1 MSRPLLLASGR
12 VIDPSRKLDAL
23 GDLLL
28 LDGRVADVSLA
39 GRVVPPE
46 GTETIDCAGLWV
58 TPGLID
64 PHVHLRDP
72 GFPHKETIASGLA
85 AAVAGGFTTVA
96 AMANTSPVNDTP
108 EVTRYMLERAR
119 AAHSAR
125 LLPVSAVTI
134 GLTGTELVDFEA
146 MAAAGA
152 GLFSDDGIPIDREE
166 VLRDALRQSS
176 RIGLAISLHEE
187 DRTLTGHGACHA
199 GAVAQRLG
207 VAGIPIEAESARV
220 KRDLGLAAA
229 TGGHVHIAHVAT
241 AESLDLIRAARRA
254 DVNVKCEVTPH
265 HFSLTDEAFGRWG
278 PNAKMAPPLRSQ
290 RDIEALAEAL
300 ADGTIDMIASDHAPH
315 DRSSKQMERLGRL
328 FDGKHEASRLSPA
341 DAAILAEAAN
351 GIVGLETALGLALRL
366 VHRGVIDPTRLV
378 ALMSSN
384 PARLLHCAGGT
395 LAQGSPADIT
405 VIDSTLQ
412 WTVEAAPFRSLSRNT
427 PFNGMRLT
435 GAAVMTIIEG
445 RIVYARDR
453 VAARAV
459 SRKIE
464 IDRP

>member
-1 MSRPLLLASGR
+1 MNRPLLLKGGR
-12 VIDPSRKLDAL
+12 VIDPSRKLDAV
-23 GDLLL
+23 GDLLVV
-28 LDGRVADVSLA
+28 DGRVAEVLLA
-39 GRVVPPE
+39 GEVAAPE

-64 PHVHLRDP
+64 PHVHMRDP

-108 EVTRYMLERAR
+108 DVTRYMLERAR

-134 GLTGTELVDFEA
+134 GLAGGKLVDFEA

-152 GLFSDDGIPIDREE
+152 ALFSDDGIPIDRKD
-166 VLRDALRQSS
+166 VLSDALRQLS
-176 RIGLAISLHEE
+176 RLGLGISLHEE
-187 DRTLTGHGACHA
+187 DRALTGHGACHA

-207 VAGIPIEAESARV
+207 VAGIPLEAESARV
-220 KRDLGLAAA
+220 KRDLELAAA
-229 TGGHVHIAHVAT
+229 TGGHVQIAHVAT
-241 AESLDLIRAARRA
+241 ADSLDLIRAARHGG
-254 DVNVKCEVTPH
+254 VNVTCEATPH

-290 RDIEALAEAL
+290 RDREALAEAL

-315 DRSSKQMERLGRL
+315 DRGSKQTERLERL
-328 FDGKHEASRLSPA
+328 FDGEHEASRLSPA
-341 DAAILAEAAN
+341 DAATLAEAAN
-351 GIVGLETALGLALRL
+351 GIIGLETALGLALGL
-366 VHRGVIDPTRLV
+366 VHRRVIDPARLV
-378 ALMSSN
+378 TLMSSN
-384 PARLLHCAGGT
+384 PARLIRCEGGT
-395 LAQGSPADIT
+395 LAPGSPADIT

-412 WTVEAAPFRSLSRNT
+412 WTVEADGFRSLSRNT

-435 GAAVMTIIEG
+435 GGAVMTIVEG
-445 RIVYARDR
+445 RIVYARDCCG
-453 VAARAV
+453 VQV
-459 SRKIE
+459 SR
-464 IDRP
+464 